1 MAETIR
7 YKYVASGSNVT
18 IPARVGYRH
27 RILELYI
34 DSPTDKSYFDIYVGS
49 RIIGRFPIRW
59 GDSLFVAPNNA
70 SKDNVSIFGFIR
82 KLFGED
88 YYVEADPSEDITFS
102 FSAPQTGI
110 HIYYQEDTE
119 AVDKTKPLR
128 SLSPTRVLFHILT
141 HSLPINASKNYSL
154 DTPVIPTGFLSIADG
169 SVFPSNT
176 EWVIRALAFGSA
188 QAGSTTPTFLHLW
201 KDNFEF
207 FTPYDH
213 TGVSV
218 RYGQNFLVFDITRGD
233 FFDIPDVTF
242 QAGNKLSVNFDATY
256 DGTNAIPANTL
267 ALIIIGEQRP
277 LASR

>member
-1 MAETIR
+1 VADVIR
-7 YKYVASGSNVT
+7 YKYVASGSSVT

-34 DSPTDKSYFDIYVGS
+34 DSPADKSYFDVYVGS
-49 RIIGRFPIRW
+49 RIVGRFPVKW
-59 GDSLFVAPNNA
+59 GDSLFIAPNNA
-70 SKDNVSIFGFIR
+70 SKDNKSIFSFIR
-82 KLFGED
+82 DLFGSD
-88 YYVEADPSEDITFS
+88 YYIEGDASEDITFS

-128 SLSPTRVLFHILT
+128 SLSPSRVLFHILT
-141 HSLPINASKNYSL
+141 HSSAINSTKNYSL
-154 DTPVIPTGFLSIADG
+154 DTSIIPTGFLNIADG

-176 EWVIRALAFGSA
+176 LWVVKALAFGSA

-213 TGVSV
+213 AGVSV
-218 RYGQNFLVFDITRGD
+218 KYGQNFFVFDITRGD

-277 LASR
+277 LT